1 MATRW
6 RTARAGAVQ
15 GRRSGDR
22 VRFINRVTRIEERLL
37 WSRDER
43 FVARVAVGVPD
54 AMHLVLASG
63 AVIIGSGEAMTD
75 AVVAAMAGPTDYG
88 LIALDM
94 HLPPIER
101 YLTGLADAVQQSG
114 IADRVGMLTSPVT
127 AYHKVMDAFLA
138 LGRRDAIGIVYQ
150 PLVSLET
157 MAAVGYETLCRP
169 SAAAGSIDEVV
180 RAAVETGRTA
190 ELDRLIF
197 ERVLTRTARLPE
209 IPSHIT
215 INLLPASLA
224 DPWFEPASLA
234 ARCRATGIHPRHIT
248 LECTEQQAAPDLA
261 ALVRRV
267 RQLRSRGFGFAV
279 DDAGAGYASF
289 SLIAALKPSL
299 IKIDRDIVRGIARQ
313 TSKQALVEAF
323 VGFARRIGA
332 DLAGEGIERV
342 ADLDVLRG
350 LGVTFG
356 QGWMLGRPA
365 SAPQPARRVP
375 GHPSPSAALRNGRAR
390 AARGTSVEPG

>member
-1 MATRW
+1 M
-6 RTARAGAVQ
+6 
-15 GRRSGDR
+15 
-22 VRFINRVTRIEERLL
+22 RFINRTSRNEERLL

-43 FVARVAVGVPD
+43 FVARVAAGAPG
-54 AMHLVLASG
+54 ATHLVLASG

-94 HLPPIER
+94 QLPPVER

-157 MAAVGYETLCRP
+157 MTAIGYETLCRP

-197 ERVLTRTARLPE
+197 ERVLSRTARLPE

-224 DPWFEPASLA
+224 DPWFEPMALA

-248 LECTEQQAAPDLA
+248 LECTEQQAAPDLT

-267 RQLRSRGFGFAV
+267 RQLRARGFGFAV

-323 VGFARRIGA
+323 EI
-332 DLAGEGIERV
+332 
-342 ADLDVLRG
+342 
-350 LGVTFG
+350 
-356 QGWMLGRPA
+356 
-365 SAPQPARRVP
+365 
-375 GHPSPSAALRNGRAR
+375 GRAH
-390 AARGTSVEPG
+390 V

>member
-1 MATRW
+1 M
-6 RTARAGAVQ
+6 
-15 GRRSGDR
+15 
-22 VRFINRVTRIEERLL
+22 RFINRTSRTEERLL

-43 FVARVAVGVPD
+43 FVARVAAGAPG
-54 AMHLVLASG
+54 ATHLVLASG

-94 HLPPIER
+94 QSPPVER

-157 MAAVGYETLCRP
+157 MTAIGYETLCRP

-180 RAAVETGRTA
+180 RAAVETGRTS

-197 ERVLTRTARLPE
+197 ERVLSRTARLPE

-224 DPWFEPASLA
+224 DPWFEPAALA

-248 LECTEQQAAPDLA
+248 LECTEQQAAPDLT

-267 RQLRSRGFGFAV
+267 RQLRTRGFGFAV

-342 ADLDVLRG
+342 ADLEMLRS
-350 LGVTFG
+350 LGVTYG

-365 SAPQPARRVP
+365 SAPQPARHVP
-375 GHPSPSAALRNGRAR
+375 GHPTPSAAAR
-390 AARGTSVEPG
+390 AASRSRNAARRTSVGAG

>member
-1 MATRW
+1 
-6 RTARAGAVQ
+6 
-15 GRRSGDR
+15 
-22 VRFINRVTRIEERLL
+22 
-37 WSRDER
+37 
-43 FVARVAVGVPD
+43 
-54 AMHLVLASG
+54 
-63 AVIIGSGEAMTD
+63 
-75 AVVAAMAGPTDYG
+75 
-88 LIALDM
+88 
-94 HLPPIER
+94 
-101 YLTGLADAVQQSG
+101 
-114 IADRVGMLTSPVT
+114 MLTSPVT

-157 MAAVGYETLCRP
+157 MTAIGYETLCRP

-197 ERVLTRTARLPE
+197 ERVLSRTARLPE
-209 IPSHIT
+209 IPTHIT

-224 DPWFEPASLA
+224 DPWFEPAALA

-267 RQLRSRGFGFAV
+267 RQLRARGFGFAV

-342 ADLDVLRG
+342 ADLEMLRAP
-350 LGVTFG
+350 
-356 QGWMLGRPA
+356 RRHA
-365 SAPQPARRVP
+365 SARAGCWGGRRARRNRPGTCPATRPRPRRRAPPGGAVP
-375 GHPSPSAALRNGRAR
+375 RLGAPRSAPADRGSFR
-390 AARGTSVEPG
+390 AAAPPPGRHAHR

>member
-1 MATRW
+1 M
-6 RTARAGAVQ
+6 
-15 GRRSGDR
+15 
-22 VRFINRVTRIEERLL
+22 RFINRTSRNEERLL

-43 FVARVAVGVPD
+43 FVARVAAGAPG
-54 AMHLVLASG
+54 ATHLVLASG

-94 HLPPIER
+94 QLPPVER

-157 MAAVGYETLCRP
+157 MTAIGYETLCRP

-197 ERVLTRTARLPE
+197 ERVLSRTARLPE
-209 IPSHIT
+209 IPNHIT

-224 DPWFEPASLA
+224 EPWFEPAALA

-248 LECTEQQAAPDLA
+248 LECTEQQAAPDLT

-267 RQLRSRGFGFAV
+267 RQLRARGFGFAV

-342 ADLDVLRG
+342 ADLEMLRG
-350 LGVTFG
+350 LGVTYG

-365 SAPQPARRVP
+365 NTPQPARPVP
-375 GHPSPSAALRNGRAR
+375 GHPTPSAAAR
-390 AARGTSVEPG
+390 AASRSRNAARRPSVNAG

>member
-1 MATRW
+1 
-6 RTARAGAVQ
+6 
-15 GRRSGDR
+15 
-22 VRFINRVTRIEERLL
+22 VRFIGRSPRAEERLL
-37 WSRDER
+37 WARDER
-43 FVARVAVGVPD
+43 FVARVAAGVPD
-54 AMHLVLASG
+54 ALHLVLASG
-63 AVIIGSGEAMTD
+63 AVVIGSGEAMTD

-94 HLPPIER
+94 HVPPVER

-114 IADRVGMLTSPVT
+114 IADRVGMLTSPIA

-138 LGRRDAIGIVYQ
+138 LGRRDSIGIVYQ
-150 PLVSLET
+150 PIVSLST
-157 MAAVGYETLCRP
+157 MEAVGYETLCRP

-180 RAAVETGRTA
+180 HAAVETSRTA

-197 ERVLTRTARLPE
+197 ERVLSRTARLPE
-209 IPSHIT
+209 IPTHIT
-215 INLLPASLA
+215 INLLPASLH
-224 DPWFEPASLA
+224 DPWFEPTVLVG
-234 ARCRATGIHPRHIT
+234 RCRAAGINPDHIT
-248 LECTEQQAAPDLA
+248 LECTEQQAAPDLL

-267 RQLRSRGFGFAV
+267 RQLRARGFGFAV

-323 VGFARRIGA
+323 VGFARRIGS
-332 DLAGEGIERV
+332 DLAAEGIERT
-342 ADLDVLRG
+342 ADLDALRD

-356 QGWMLGRPA
+356 QGWMLGRPTTT
-365 SAPQPARRVP
+365 PQPARRVA
-375 GHPSPSAALRNGRAR
+375 GHPTPGMAALARPRRGRAV
-390 AARGTSVEPG
+390 RGGPAPTT